1 MTLNQLIDNVR
12 LIARNNNIAE
22 SDHLSKAQIE
32 KWIMAYRA
40 ILIKQ
45 DIDKGRDINELYLTT
60 LGPIH
65 LDREETV
72 PGYYTYVG
80 DQELPKLID
89 FNFKPGVI
97 AVRDMYGNLIQ
108 LGNQTK
114 AKLQKYRKATCKDYI
129 AWVKGDRI
137 FVSGDNNQLEYIEV
151 DVIVEDPTTLG
162 DCFDPDGEFPIPAAM
177 IPVIT
182 QMILEKELRVM
193 TIMPSDETNDSH
205 DDTQNRI
212 RE

>member
-1 MTLNQLIDNVR
+1 MSLNQLIDNIIQ
-12 LIARNNNIAE
+12 IARNNNVAE
-22 SDHLSKAQIE
+22 SDHLSRLQVE
-32 KWIMAYRA
+32 KWIIYYRA
-40 ILIKQ
+40 LLVKRE
-45 DIDKGRDINELYLTT
+45 IDKGRDINELYLTT

-97 AVRDMYGNLIQ
+97 AIRDMYGNLIQ

-137 FVSGDNNQLEYIEV
+137 FVSGDNNQLEYITA
-151 DVIVEDPTTLG
+151 DVIMEDPTELG
-162 DCFDPDGEFPIPAAM
+162 DCFDPDSEFPIPAAM

-182 QMILEKELRVM
+182 QMIMEKELRVM
-193 TIMPSDETNDSH
+193 LVMPSDETNDSH

>member
-1 MTLNQLIDNVR
+1 MTLNQLIDNIR

-32 KWIMAYRA
+32 KWIIAYRA
-40 ILIKQ
+40 LLIKQ

-97 AVRDMYGNLIQ
+97 AIRDMYGNLIQ

-137 FVSGDNNQLEYIEV
+137 FVSGDNNQLEYITA
-151 DVIVEDPTTLG
+151 DVIMEDPTELG
-162 DCFDPDGEFPIPAAM
+162 DCFDPDSEFPIPAAM

-182 QMILEKELRVM
+182 QMIMEKELRVM
-193 TIMPSDETNDSH
+193 LVMPSDETNDVH

>member
-1 MTLNQLIDNVR
+1 MSLNQLIDNIIQ
-12 LIARNNNIAE
+12 IARNNNVAE
-22 SDHLSKAQIE
+22 SDHLSRLQVE
-32 KWIMAYRA
+32 KWIIYYRA
-40 ILIKQ
+40 LLIKRE
-45 DIDKGRDINELYLTT
+45 IDKGRDINELYLTT
-60 LGPIH
+60 IGPIH

-80 DQELPKLID
+80 DQNLPKLID

-97 AVRDMYGNLIQ
+97 AVRDLYGNLIQ

-114 AKLQKYRKATCKDYI
+114 ANLQRYRKATCKDYI

-137 FVSGDNNQLEYIEV
+137 YVAGDNNQLEYINV
-151 DVIVEDPTTLG
+151 DVIMEDPTELG
-162 DCFDPDGEFPIPAAM
+162 DCFDPDTEFPVPAAM

-182 QMILEKELRVM
+182 QMIMERELRTM
-193 TIMPSDETNDSH
+193 LSMPSDETNDSH
-205 DDTQNRI
+205 DDTQNRV

>member
-32 KWIMAYRA
+32 KWIISYRA
-40 ILIKQ
+40 LLIKQ

-65 LDREETV
+65 LDREEPV

-137 FVSGDNNQLEYIEV
+137 YVSGDSNQLEYITA
-151 DVIVEDPTTLG
+151 DVIVEDPTALG
-162 DCFDPDGEFPIPAAM
+162 DCFDPDTEFPIPGAM

-182 QMILEKELRVM
+182 QMILEKELRIM
-193 TIMPSDETNDSH
+193 TVMPSDETNDAH

>member
-1 MTLNQLIDNVR
+1 MSLNQLVDNII
-12 LIARNNNIAE
+12 LIARNSNVAE
-22 SDHLSKAQIE
+22 SEHLSRLQVE
-32 KWIMAYRA
+32 KWIIQYRA
-40 ILIKQ
+40 LLIKRE
-45 DIDKGRDINELYLTT
+45 IDKGRDINELYLTT

-65 LDREETV
+65 LDREESV

-137 FVSGDNNQLEYIEV
+137 YVSGDSNQLEYITA
-151 DVIVEDPTTLG
+151 DVIVEDPTALG
-162 DCFDPDGEFPIPAAM
+162 DCFDPDTEFPIPGAM

-182 QMILEKELRVM
+182 QMILEKELRIM
-193 TIMPSDETNDSH
+193 TVMPSDETNDAH